1 MLEIFIQSFVLY
13 FVVIDPLGNTPIFMT
28 VTQQQN
34 IKEKNKTAIESVLIA
49 TIILVLFSVIGNF
62 LLSYLNISLAAF
74 RIAGGMI
81 LFIIAL
87 EMLFNKRQ
95 QRKEK
100 NIENIGDKVAIF
112 PLAIP
117 LLSGPAA
124 ITSVIVIVSNLGDN
138 FLYQLMGVASL
149 ISVMTITLILF
160 LIVSKSEKF
169 INKKVINVFS
179 RVIAI
184 ILAGLSVQYI
194 IDGILS
200 LI

>member
-1 MLEIFIQSFVLY
+1 M
-13 FVVIDPLGNTPIFMT
+13 
-28 VTQQQN
+28 
-34 IKEKNKTAIESVLIA
+34 
-49 TIILVLFSVIGNF
+49 
-62 LLSYLNISLAAF
+62 
-74 RIAGGMI
+74 
-81 LFIIAL
+81 
-87 EMLFNKRQ
+87 
-95 QRKEK
+95 
-100 NIENIGDKVAIF
+100 
-112 PLAIP
+112 AIP

-160 LIVSKSEKF
+160 LIVSKSEKL
-169 INKKVINVFS
+169 INKKVTNVFS

-184 ILAGLSVQYI
+184 ILAGLSVQYV